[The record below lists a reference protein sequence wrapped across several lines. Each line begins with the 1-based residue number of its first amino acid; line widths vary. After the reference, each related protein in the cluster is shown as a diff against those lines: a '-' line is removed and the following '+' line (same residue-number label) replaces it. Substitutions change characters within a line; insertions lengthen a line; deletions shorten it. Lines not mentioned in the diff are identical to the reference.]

1 MKSKII
7 VISKDTDKNDHILL
21 SSKEIIDIN
30 LNIFSYDLLNKEPL
44 TELYNEYY
52 NEKKENTSKYESEP
66 EVIITGKILNF
77 YSKSMQR
84 ELKDMDFLD
93 KKTKDF
99 IESKF
104 GKKVDLKLKEDLL
117 ANNFLKLNK
126 ENIFEISKWEYTQE
140 YVNEKNYRDV
150 VIEIVPVEENP
161 MIFFLENM
169 YIYEYSE
176 NIEVEKGNGT
186 YKLVLRKNPI
196 IKENI
201 EYL

>member
-7 VISKDTDKNDHILL
+7 IISKNTDKNDHILL

-44 TELYNEYY
+44 IELYNEYY
-52 NEKKENTSKYESEP
+52 NEKKENKSKYESEP
-66 EVIITGKILNF
+66 EVIITGRILNF
-77 YSKSMQR
+77 YSKSMQQ

-104 GKKVDLKLKEDLL
+104 GKKIDLKLKEDLL

-126 ENIFEISKWEYTQE
+126 ENIFEISSWEYTQE
-140 YVNEKNYRDV
+140 YINEKNYRDIIV
-150 VIEIVPVEENP
+150 EIVPIEENP
-161 MIFFLENM
+161 MIFFLEDM
-169 YIYEYSE
+169 YIYKYCE
-176 NIEVEKGNGT
+176 NIDVEKGNGT
-186 YKLVLRKNPI
+186 YKLILRKNPI